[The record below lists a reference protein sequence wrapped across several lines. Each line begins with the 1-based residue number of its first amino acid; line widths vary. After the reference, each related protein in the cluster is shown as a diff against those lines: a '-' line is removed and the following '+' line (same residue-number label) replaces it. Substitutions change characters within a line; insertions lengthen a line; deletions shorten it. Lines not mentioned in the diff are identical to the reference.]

1 MRYSLIMRRLAWL
14 AVISVVG
21 VAGVGAGCSSKG
33 SGGDASAGD
42 GPAIAIGPCTAPLS
56 QNTACASSFD
66 KQVTDNPCDPDMATQ
81 STCGQYKVWS
91 LIVVGSDTCV
101 YDMNDGGKLVGA
113 RSCGGA
119 PAECGSGCIIFGIVA
134 SAYATCGA
142 ETPACP
148 P

>member
-1 MRYSLIMRRLAWL
+1 M
-14 AVISVVG
+14 
-21 VAGVGAGCSSKG
+21 
-33 SGGDASAGD
+33 
-42 GPAIAIGPCTAPLS
+42 
-56 QNTACASSFD
+56 CASSFD
-66 KQVTDNPCDPDMATQ
+66 QQVTDNPCNPDMATQ
-81 STCGQYKVWS
+81 STCGQYKLWS

-101 YDMNDGGKLVGA
+101 YDLNAGGKLVGA

-119 PAECGSGCIIFGIVA
+119 PAECSSGCVTFGIVS